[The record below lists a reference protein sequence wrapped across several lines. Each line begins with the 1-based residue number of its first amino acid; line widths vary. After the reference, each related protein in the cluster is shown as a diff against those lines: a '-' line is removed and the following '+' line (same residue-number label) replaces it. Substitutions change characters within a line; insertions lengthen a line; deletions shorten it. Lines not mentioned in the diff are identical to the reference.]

1 LYYTLE
7 MSRQAWLAHVKAYR
21 VENPSLSWREA
32 LDAARESYKGP
43 EAKPRKENKWLV
55 HVMAV
60 KTENPTVSF
69 KEVLK
74 LAKTSYHTDS
84 TVPPVPPTETVDMS

>member
-1 LYYTLE
+1 MT
-7 MSRQAWLAHVKAYR
+7 RQAWLAHVKAYR
-21 VENPSLSWREA
+21 VEHPSLTYKAA

-55 HVMAV
+55 HVMSV
-60 KTENPTVSF
+60 KSENPTVSF

-74 LAKTSYHTDS
+74 LAKTTYKVQEET
-84 TVPPVPPTETVDMS
+84 PVPPDSVDMS